1 VRLPQ
6 IIRTLYSRV
15 LGRRPRV
22 FWVKGLVK
30 DELWIGIDLG
40 GTWVRV
46 AVSDRNGHFAA
57 KTSEKVDKSGAMAIS
72 GQMIRLIRFL
82 CHEHG
87 FDVKSLRG
95 IGIAATGP
103 LVQQEGV
110 LIHPTAMP
118 FDCVPI
124 TKPISKELGIPSCL
138 INDAAGAALGEKK
151 FGAAKG
157 LDNYAYITISTGIG
171 CGAIV
176 NGTLLLGKDG
186 NAHEVGH
193 IVIDYEGRLTCGCG
207 KRGHWEAYCSGSN
220 IPNFIRMRLK
230 DEPRKTVEESLLF
243 RMVGGDLSRLRA
255 IDLFAAARKADN
267 ISAKLVEQIGVLNA
281 IGFANVIN
289 AYDPSLITVGGTVT
303 LRNKAMILNPIRK
316 HVKDYALNRIPKITV
331 TPLGDDVG
339 LYGAIAAALTYVSP
353 C

>member
-1 VRLPQ
+1 M
-6 IIRTLYSRV
+6 
-15 LGRRPRV
+15 
-22 FWVKGLVK
+22 
-30 DELWIGIDLG
+30 
-40 GTWVRV
+40 
-46 AVSDRNGHFAA
+46 A
-57 KTSEKVDKSGAMAIS
+57 KISERVDKSSAKAIS
-72 GQMIRLIRFL
+72 DQMIRLIRFL
-82 CHEHG
+82 CNEHG
-87 FDVKSLRG
+87 FGIKSLNG
-95 IGIAATGP
+95 AGIAATGP
-103 LVQQEGV
+103 LVQEKGV

-124 TKPISKELGIPSCL
+124 TKPISEELGIPSCL
-138 INDAAGAALGEKK
+138 INDAAGAALGEKM

-193 IVIDYEGRLTCGCG
+193 IVIDYEGRLKCGCG

-230 DEPRKTVEESLLF
+230 DMPKKTVHESLLL
-243 RMVGGDLSRLRA
+243 RMAGGDLSRLSA
-255 IDLFAAARKADN
+255 IDLFAAAGKADN
-267 ISAKLVEQIGVLNA
+267 ISAKLVGEIGVLNA

-303 LRNKAMILNPIRK
+303 LKNRAMILNPIKK
-316 HVKDYALNRIPKITV
+316 HVKDYIINRISKIKV

-339 LYGAIAAALTYVSP
+339 LYGAIAAALTYIS
-353 C
+353 

>member
-1 VRLPQ
+1 LAKAD
-6 IIRTLYSRV
+6 Y
-15 LGRRPRV
+15 
-22 FWVKGLVK
+22 
-30 DELWIGIDLG
+30 WIGIDLG

-46 AVSDRNGHFAA
+46 ALSDEKGRMIA
-57 KTSEKVDKSGAMAIS
+57 KASEKVDKSSVKAVS
-72 GQMIRLIRFL
+72 DQMVRLARFL
-82 CHEHG
+82 CGTHG
-87 FDVKSLRG
+87 CDIKSVG
-95 IGIAATGP
+95 GVGIAATGP
-103 LVQQEGV
+103 LNQQEGT
-110 LIHPTAMP
+110 LIHPTALR
-118 FDCVPI
+118 FDRVPL
-124 TKPISKELGIPSCL
+124 TKPVSEKLGAPSCL
-138 INDAAGAALGEKK
+138 INDAAGAALGERM

-207 KRGHWEAYCSGSN
+207 KRGHWEAYCSGNN

-230 DEPRKTVEESLLF
+230 DMPEKAVKESLLLK
-243 RMVGGDLSRLRA
+243 RIGGDLSKLTA
-255 IDLFAAARKADN
+255 KNLFAAAKKADS
-267 ISAKLVEQIGVLNA
+267 ISVQLVEEIGILNA

-303 LRNKAMILNPIRK
+303 LKNGAMILNPIRK
-316 HVKDYALNRIPKITV
+316 HVKDYAINRIPKITV

-339 LYGAIAAALTYVSP
+339 LYGAVATALTYLS
-353 C
+353 CR